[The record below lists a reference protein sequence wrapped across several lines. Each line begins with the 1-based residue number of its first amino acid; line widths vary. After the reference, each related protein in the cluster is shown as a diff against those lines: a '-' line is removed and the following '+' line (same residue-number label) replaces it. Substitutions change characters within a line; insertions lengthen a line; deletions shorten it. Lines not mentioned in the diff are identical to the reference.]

1 MRIVLLVSVLVARSP
16 LSNAAD
22 TTAINGTRSESSMT
36 YHIHH
41 PLHEVEA
48 TSKDLQ
54 CRITYNAAT
63 GEILHAFFSA
73 DVTSFDSGNSNR
85 DSHAMEVLDALSY
98 PTVSFNSKSITTTG
112 TNLTVEGDLNFHGRT
127 KPIVFA
133 ATTAKA
139 ADKLTVDGQA
149 NVSLT
154 AFEIDRPSLL
164 MIPVDDTLKIS
175 FIVVFPLAAK

>member
-1 MRIVLLVSVLVARSP
+1 
-16 LSNAAD
+16 
-22 TTAINGTRSESSMT
+22 
-36 YHIHH
+36 
-41 PLHEVEA
+41 
-48 TSKDLQ
+48 
-54 CRITYNAAT
+54 
-63 GEILHAFFSA
+63 
-73 DVTSFDSGNSNR
+73 
-85 DSHAMEVLDALSY
+85 MEVLDALSY

-112 TNLTVEGDLNFHGRT
+112 TNLTVGGDLNFHGRT